1 MPTATFT
8 PIPTATSTPL
18 PDLIFAD
25 GFESGS
31 LAQWSSS
38 VTNGGGLSVSTTAA
52 IGGIFGMQSQITNN
66 NPQYVQDDNPNG
78 ESHYRARFYFNP
90 NSITMNNNNYHS
102 IFIGYQGA
110 STAVLRVDFRKS
122 SSSYQLRAG
131 LADNASTWQNTGW
144 DNITNAAHYI
154 ELDWI
159 AAAASGTA
167 NGSLTFWIDGVQ
179 QASLTGVANDTR
191 RVDMVRLGSV
201 TGIDSGTRGTYYLDS
216 FVSRRLT
223 YIGP

>member
-1 MPTATFT
+1 M
-8 PIPTATSTPL
+8 
-18 PDLIFAD
+18 
-25 GFESGS
+25 
-31 LAQWSSS
+31 
-38 VTNGGGLSVSTTAA
+38 TNGGGLSVSTTAA